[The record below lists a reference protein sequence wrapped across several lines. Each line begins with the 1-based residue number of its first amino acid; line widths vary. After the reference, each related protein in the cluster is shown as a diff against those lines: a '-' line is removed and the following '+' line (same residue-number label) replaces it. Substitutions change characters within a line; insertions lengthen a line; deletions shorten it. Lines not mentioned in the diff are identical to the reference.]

1 MIPEYDRRRNP
12 MMIQIWNLMIIIQK
26 REQKLSLCKEEMNR
40 DQFIHELEVQKDR
53 ILYQSGINSK

>member
-26 REQKLSLCKEEMNR
+26 REQKRSLCKEEMNR

>member
-1 MIPEYDRRRNP
+1 

-26 REQKLSLCKEEMNR
+26 REQKRSLCKEEMNR